1 MPEPPSERGPGRR
14 TPPDEDRTF
23 WSQYARYGQ
32 IGFVLPAAVVAGWLI
47 GAALDRWLH
56 TQWLYLVGLLLGVV
70 AGFVELIRLLIHS
83 ESDE

>member
-14 TPPDEDRTF
+14 TPSDEERTF
-23 WSQYARYGQ
+23 WKQYARYGQ
-32 IGFVLPAAVVAGWLI
+32 IGFILPAALVAGWLI
-47 GAALDRWLH
+47 GALLDRWLH